1 MAGIGFELRKILRRD
16 TLRSLLKAYT
26 LAAILGSGPWIL
38 SMVGIVVIG
47 LLSYGVAGPA
57 TVLAQYQTS
66 IKYVIALSLVF
77 TGAFQLAFT
86 RFTADRMFEARFNAI
101 VPNYHGVALAV
112 TVIGGLA
119 GLAGAFLLFQEQ
131 SAAYRILLVAS
142 FVVVSNIWIATVFL
156 AGLKQYK
163 EIVWLY
169 TLGYGVTLVASML
182 LRRHGLEGL
191 MAGFLLGQAILL
203 TGMLALILRSFPSE
217 DFLSFEFFNR
227 RSTHLSLAMIG
238 LFYNLGVWADKFIF
252 WYTPALGQQV
262 IGPFNASLI
271 YDLPA
276 FLAYLS
282 IIPGMAVFLLRM
294 ETDFVEHYE
303 KFYDSVRTGGSLET
317 IHKHRNRMVLIVRT
331 GIFELIKVQTVTTLL
346 LFIGGETLLNWMGI
360 SPLNLPLLYVRLIG
374 AALHVVFLAILNV
387 FFYLDKRLIALWL
400 CLALAIMNT
409 AFTEISLM
417 LGPAYYGYGF
427 AVAMAVVVLTG
438 MLVLSWKLDEL
449 EYETFML
456 Q

>member
-1 MAGIGFELRKILRRD
+1 MAGIGFELRKILKRD
-16 TLRSLLKAYT
+16 NLRSLLKAYT

-47 LLSYGVAGPA
+47 LLSYGVVGPA
-57 TVLAQYQTS
+57 TVLEQYQAS
-66 IKYVIALSLVF
+66 IKYVIALSLIF

-86 RFTADRMFEARFNAI
+86 RYTADRMFENRLSA
-101 VPNYHGVALAV
+101 VLPNYHGVALAV
-112 TVIGGLA
+112 TAIGGLA
-119 GLAGAFLLFQEQ
+119 GLAGGFFLFPEQ

-169 TLGYGVTLVASML
+169 TLGYGVTLVASIL
-182 LRRHGLEGL
+182 LRPHGLEGL
-191 MAGFLLGQAILL
+191 MAGFLLGQSTLL
-203 TGMLALILRSFPSE
+203 AGMLALIFRSFPSE
-217 DFLSFEFFNR
+217 EFLSFEFFDR
-227 RSTHLSLAMIG
+227 RFTYLSLAMIG
-238 LFYNLGVWADKFIF
+238 LFYNLGVWVDKFMF
-252 WYTPALGQQV
+252 WHTPGLGQQV

-303 KFYDSVRTGGSLET
+303 AFYDSVRSGGSLEAIRT
-317 IHKHRNRMVLIVRT
+317 HRNRMVLIVRT

-346 LFIGGETLLNWMGI
+346 LFIGGEALITWMDI
-360 SPLNLPLLYVRLIG
+360 SPLYLPLLYVRLIG

-400 CLALAIMNT
+400 CAMLTVMNT
-409 AFTEISLM
+409 VFTEVSLM
-417 LGPAYYGYGF
+417 LGPDYYGYGF
-427 AVAMAVVVLTG
+427 AFAMAAIVLAG
-438 MLVLSWKLDEL
+438 MLVLSWKLDDL

>member
-16 TLRSLLKAYT
+16 NLRSLLNAYT

-47 LLSYGVAGPA
+47 LLSYGVVGPA

-66 IKYVIALSLVF
+66 IKYVIALSLIF

-86 RFTADRMFEARFNAI
+86 RFSADRMFENRFSVI

-112 TVIGGLA
+112 TAIGGLA
-119 GLAGAFLLFQEQ
+119 GIAGAYFFFQEQ

-182 LRRHGLEGL
+182 LRRYGLEGL
-191 MAGFLLGQAILL
+191 MAGFLFGQAFLL
-203 TGMLALILRSFPSE
+203 AGMLALILRSFPSK
-217 DFLSFEFFNR
+217 DFLSFEFFDSR
-227 RSTHLSLAMIG
+227 FTHPSLAMIG

-262 IGPFNASLI
+262 IGPLNTSLI

-303 KFYDSVRTGGSLET
+303 GFYNSVRTGGSLKT
-317 IHKHRNRMVLIVRT
+317 INEHRNRMVLIVRT

-346 LFIGGETLLNWMGI
+346 LFISGEALMIWMDI

-400 CLALAIMNT
+400 CIALAVMNT

-427 AVAMAVVVLTG
+427 AVALTVVVITG
-438 MLVLSWKLDEL
+438 MLVLSWTLDEL
-449 EYETFML
+449 EYQTFML

>member
-16 TLRSLLKAYT
+16 NLRSLLKAYT
-26 LAAILGSGPWIL
+26 LAAILGSGPWVL
-38 SMVGIVVIG
+38 SMVGIIVIG

-57 TVLAQYQTS
+57 TVLTQYQAS
-66 IKYVIALSLVF
+66 IKYVIALSLIF
-77 TGAFQLAFT
+77 TGIFQLAFT
-86 RFTADRMFEARFNAI
+86 RFTADRMFENNLGAV
-101 VPNYHGVALAV
+101 VPNYHGVSLVVSAV
-112 TVIGGLA
+112 GGLV
-119 GLAGAFLLFQEQ
+119 GLVGAFLFFPEQ

-169 TLGYGVTLVASML
+169 TLGYGATLAASIL
-182 LRRHGLEGL
+182 LRGQGLEGL
-191 MAGFLLGQAILL
+191 MAGFLFGQALL
-203 TGMLALILRSFPSE
+203 LAGMLALIFRSFPAD
-217 DFLSFEFFNR
+217 DFISFEFFDR
-227 RSTHLSLAMIG
+227 RRTHLSLALVG

-262 IGPFNASLI
+262 IGPFNTSLI

-303 KFYDSVRTGGSLET
+303 QFYNSVRTGGSLAT
-317 IHKHRNRMVLIVRT
+317 IREHRNRMVLTVQT
-331 GIFELIKVQTVTTLL
+331 GIFELIKVQAVTTLL
-346 LFIGGETLLNWMGI
+346 LFVAGETLLTWMDI

-374 AALHVVFLAILNV
+374 AGLHVVFLAILNV
-387 FFYLDKRLIALWL
+387 FFYLDKRIIALWL
-400 CLALAIMNT
+400 CGSFAAMNT
-409 AFTEISLM
+409 AFTEVSIM

-427 AVAMAVVVLTG
+427 AIALIVVVLTG